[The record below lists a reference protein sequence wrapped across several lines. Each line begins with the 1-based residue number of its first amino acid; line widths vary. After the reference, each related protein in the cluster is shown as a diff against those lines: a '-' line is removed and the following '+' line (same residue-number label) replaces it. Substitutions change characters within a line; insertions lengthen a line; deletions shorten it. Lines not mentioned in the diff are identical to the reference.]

1 MSSIWTAVV
10 AVAGTLLGSGLTYLF
25 QRLTLRR
32 TTADARREKRREEFT
47 NAVAAY
53 ASVAATLRRAE
64 FDRAKKRLERVEG
77 EEREAVRQETY
88 RLRTETQSAY
98 YLVRL
103 LASPDLDG
111 DLVREAEDVIE
122 RSRLITAGPR
132 SLDQVRQRSDEAA
145 EALHKFI
152 DKANRRLSAF

>member
-32 TTADARREKRREEFT
+32 TAAEARSEKRREEFT

-64 FDRAKKRLERVEG
+64 FDRAKKRLEGVKG
-77 EEREAVRQETY
+77 ESREAVRQETY
-88 RLRTETQSAY
+88 HLRAEAQSAY

-103 LASPDLDG
+103 LADPDVDG
-111 DLVREAEDVIE
+111 DLVRDAEEVIS
-122 RSRLITAGPR
+122 RSRSITAD
-132 SLDQVRQRSDEAA
+132 SNMMSEAVERSDEAA
-145 EALHKFI
+145 EALRTFI
-152 DKANRRLSAF
+152 DRANRRLSTF

>member
-1 MSSIWTAVV
+1 VSSIWTAIV

-32 TTADARREKRREEFT
+32 TAAEARSEKRREEFT

-53 ASVAATLRRAE
+53 ASVAARLRRAE
-64 FDRAKKRLERVEG
+64 FDRAMKRLEGVKS

-88 RLRTETQSAY
+88 HLRAEAQSAY

-103 LASPDLDG
+103 LADPDIDG
-111 DLVREAEDVIE
+111 ELVRDADDVIS
-122 RSRLITAGPR
+122 RSQSITAE
-132 SLDQVRQRSDEAA
+132 SNMLSEVRARSDEAA
-145 EALHKFI
+145 EALREFI
-152 DKANRRLSAF
+152 DKANRRLSTF